1 MEGMLRDLN
10 RMRMIYHV
18 IGTLDAKTIE
28 NGKETIFKDNDENV
42 PELLQNTKLQIWEA
56 QVPRMLSKKEIYS

>member
-42 PELLQNTKLQIWEA
+42 PELIQNTKLQIWEA